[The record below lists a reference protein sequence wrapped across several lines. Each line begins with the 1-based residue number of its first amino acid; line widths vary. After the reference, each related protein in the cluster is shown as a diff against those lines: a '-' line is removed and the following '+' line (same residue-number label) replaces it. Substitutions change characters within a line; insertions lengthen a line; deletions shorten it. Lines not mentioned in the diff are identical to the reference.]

1 MCSSDVDRAEGQSVH
16 DFIEGKFPAGGA
28 DVLDASF
35 PDVYASATFSAVV
48 FPADAAFNL
57 LHLQSFFKSSAFVP
71 SAAELAIINASSY
84 PSSTSSYDVESALR
98 LQNVHQLTQPIIN
111 NLLAVFQC
119 VHVEEWSLLNEF
131 LDGFDFVF
139 EFPDLDP
146 QVISNLAVIEDYG
159 LFSSFLS
166 TPSRISLSCL
176 CHVSRCVKKRT
187 ELKKCDPAGEG

>member
-1 MCSSDVDRAEGQSVH
+1 MTPIPILTLIAVFS
-16 DFIEGKFPAGGA
+16 FIITSGYYFLKVPVTTWSHFIN
-28 DVLDASF
+28 
-35 PDVYASATFSAVV
+35 SAR
-48 FPADAAFNL
+48 
-57 LHLQSFFKSSAFVP
+57 
-71 SAAELAIINASSY
+71 ASSY
-84 PSSTSSYDVESALR
+84 PSSTSSYDVESALSI
-98 LQNVHQLTQPIIN
+98 QNVHQLTQPIIN

-159 LFSSFLS
+159 LFSSFFLS

-176 CHVSRCVKKRT
+176 CPVSRCVKKRT

>member
-1 MCSSDVDRAEGQSVH
+1 MNFTLPHWEHTNLVQPSEKTSFVWRLREGGLGLVQH
-16 DFIEGKFPAGGA
+16 
-28 DVLDASF
+28 LQRRL
-35 PDVYASATFSAVV
+35 TFSAEINVGS
-48 FPADAAFNL
+48 
-57 LHLQSFFKSSAFVP
+57 SFSVISSASSSSSSSSSV
-71 SAAELAIINASSY
+71 ASYY
-84 PSSTSSYDVESALR
+84 PSSTSSYDVESALS